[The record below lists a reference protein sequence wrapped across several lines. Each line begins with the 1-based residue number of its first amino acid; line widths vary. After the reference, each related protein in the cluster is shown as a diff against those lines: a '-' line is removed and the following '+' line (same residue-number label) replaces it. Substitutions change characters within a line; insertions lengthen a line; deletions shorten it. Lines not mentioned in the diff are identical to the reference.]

1 MKKLLLIL
9 TKNTTMKRLLL
20 ILLCLPM
27 IGFGQDKNLKKSKF
41 NFNKSNNYCSI
52 KKESNSVESYTNPTV
67 QNSKDSIQKQNDKAS
82 NLIVNTKNNKSNIFF
97 NKGLIGIFSETMKKK
112 PNNKP
117 FTFKKQEVHKHTE
130 TFVNENNE
138 TILYTLEIKTGEEC
152 PVCQKIID

>member
-1 MKKLLLIL
+1 MKK
-9 TKNTTMKRLLL
+9 LLL

-41 NFNKSNNYCSI
+41 NFNKSNNYSSI
-52 KKESNSVESYTNPTV
+52 KKESNSVESYTNQKV
-67 QNSKDSIQKQNDKAS
+67 QNSHDSIQKQNDKES

-138 TILYTLEIKTGEEC
+138 TILYTLEIKKGEEC

>member
-9 TKNTTMKRLLL
+9 
-20 ILLCLPM
+20 LCFPL

-41 NFNKSNNYCSI
+41 NFNKSNNYGSI
-52 KKESNSVESYTNPTV
+52 KKESNSVESDTNPTV
-67 QNSKDSIQKQNDKAS
+67 QNSNDSIQKQNDKES
-82 NLIVNTKNNKSNIFF
+82 NIIVNTKNNKSNIFF

-112 PNNKP
+112 QNNKP

-138 TILYTLEIKTGEEC
+138 TILYTLEIKKGEEC
-152 PVCQKIID
+152 PICKKTID

>member
-1 MKKLLLIL
+1 MKK
-9 TKNTTMKRLLL
+9 LLL

-41 NFNKSNNYCSI
+41 NFNKSNNYGSI
-52 KKESNSVESYTNPTV
+52 KKESNSIESYTIPTV
-67 QNSKDSIQKQNDKAS
+67 QNSKDSIQRQNNKVS
-82 NLIVNTKNNKSNIFF
+82 NLIVDAKNNQSNIFF

-117 FTFKKQEVHKHTE
+117 FTLKKQEVHKHTE

-138 TILYTLEIKTGEEC
+138 TILYTLEIKKGEEC
-152 PVCQKIID
+152 PICKKTID